1 MNILASSGRDLKIGK
16 RNVAK
21 RDAMRRGTA
30 GNAGSKE
37 VEEVEE
43 VGGRTGREPEDR
55 EAGCRVGEEF
65 VKRFHWQGLHVLPR
79 QVQQEMGRFI
89 SPGS

>member
-37 VEEVEE
+37 VGE
-43 VGGRTGREPEDR
+43 GGG
-55 EAGCRVGEEF
+55 GGGE
-65 VKRFHWQGLHVLPR
+65 G
-79 QVQQEMGRFI
+79 G
-89 SPGS
+89 